1 MTLRTLMTG
10 LALAFFALLAQAHS
24 YKVGNIAIG
33 HPYARATAPGQ
44 PTGGAYLRI
53 ENHGTQ
59 ADRLVSVSAGVSKT
73 VELHEMAMQGDV
85 MRMREVGAVEIP
97 AKQSVMLQ
105 PGGTHIML
113 VG

>member
-44 PTGGAYLRI
+44 PTGRREGLGI
-53 ENHGTQ
+53 
-59 ADRLVSVSAGVSKT
+59 L
-73 VELHEMAMQGDV
+73 DV
-85 MRMREVGAVEIP
+85 GPSILKLYGIDPPEDAVGR
-97 AKQSVMLQ
+97 SFL
-105 PGGTHIML
+105 
-113 VG
+113 